1 MIHCIINSIINRIMF
16 GFKLFISILYV
27 AVTCVYMYFQLVLVK
42 LSGYS
47 PIGMISIVFFPIY
60 TLALALMI
68 SYYVFD
74 IINNRTPQELTD
86 DNPGGYTSKEYNT
99 LNWIYFLQILIN
111 LISAPI
117 LLVLDEIN
125 IHIYLSNL
133 SRSNERICSPEYCQ
147 LDDLPER

>member
-1 MIHCIINSIINRIMF
+1 
-16 GFKLFISILYV
+16 
-27 AVTCVYMYFQLVLVK
+27 MYFQLVLVK

-99 LNWIYFLQILIN
+99 LN
-111 LISAPI
+111 
-117 LLVLDEIN
+117 
-125 IHIYLSNL
+125 
-133 SRSNERICSPEYCQ
+133 
-147 LDDLPER
+147 